1 MKKFLG
7 ALIILMMPS
16 SIFGLAGFGIQFG
29 QDYSKLDGKIQY
41 ENKDELTQVTVES
54 KEMKSFPVGLGGY
67 AFVDLFGFALEAEG
81 DFAFGEYKFD
91 FKSPAGLPDLENIQF
106 GWARASYA
114 VTLKKNLMDIS
125 IPILAKAAINAGVG
139 FNGHTSTPR
148 ASIGMVQGLFAGE
161 DLASINMEDKDLEK
175 KLVKYLK
182 DHKID
187 ASGLHVQAG
196 LRFKVLMLDS
206 HFNLRY
212 TIAENVYD
220 GSDGYAQAMLKLG
233 MAF

>member
-1 MKKFLG
+1 MKKLL
-7 ALIILMMPS
+7 ATVIILIMPS
-16 SIFGLAGFGIQFG
+16 SIFALAGFGLQFG
-29 QDYSKLDGKIQY
+29 QDFSKLGEY
-41 ENKDELTQVTVES
+41 KDNQTIGVTVRS
-54 KEMKSFPVGLGGY
+54 FEMEKNPVGLGGY

-81 DFAFGEYKFD
+81 DFAFGAYQFEF
-91 FKSPAGLPDLENIQF
+91 ENPLNTLGPVEF

-114 VTLKKNLMDIS
+114 ITLKKNLMDIS

-139 FNGHTSTPR
+139 INGHTSTPR
-148 ASIGMVQGLFAGE
+148 ASVAMMTELLGNDLTAGFDPDGLE
-161 DLASINMEDKDLEK
+161 DELID
-175 KLVKYLK
+175 YLK
-182 DHKID
+182 NNKID
-187 ASGLHVQAG
+187 ARGFHVQAG

-220 GSDGYAQAMLKLG
+220 GSDGYAQAILKLG